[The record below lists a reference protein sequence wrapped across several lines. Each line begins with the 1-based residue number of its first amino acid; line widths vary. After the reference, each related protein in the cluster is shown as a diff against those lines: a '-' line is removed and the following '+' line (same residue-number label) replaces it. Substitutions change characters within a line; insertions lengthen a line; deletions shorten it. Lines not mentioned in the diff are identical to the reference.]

1 MAYGYMDKFL
11 KVDLTSG
18 EISELPISKEWKM
31 HYLGGRGMGIRL
43 LWEYAPKGVDPL
55 APENP
60 LIFMTGPYTGTGV
73 FSAFY
78 NVTTRS
84 PLTGTA
90 ASAHSGGTF
99 GYALKRAGLD
109 GLMVVGQSEK
119 PVYLLIDAGKVEIC
133 DASSLW
139 GKDVQQTELMI
150 KEKHGKVS
158 SAVIG
163 PGGENLIKFG
173 CIMND
178 TFRAIGRGGAGAV
191 MGSKKLKA
199 VVARGKEKIGIA
211 DRDRFMALSRKG
223 GKASLDVGKFFGM
236 YGTGAAFGVF
246 NKKGSLPSYHFR
258 KGYYDEWEKIN
269 AEALKKNYFVRD
281 QGCFNC
287 PLKCANIHTVKSGPF
302 AVEETEGPEYETMMA
317 FGSLCGNSNL
327 ESIIKASHMVNLMGI
342 DLISAGVTIAFAM
355 DLFEMGLLNE
365 KDTDGLTLAFGNAD
379 AMVEM
384 ITRIAYRQGF
394 GDLLAEG
401 SLIAGKKIGP
411 EAEERVMHCLGQ
423 ELPGY
428 EPRRIPA
435 TGFSLSSS
443 NRGADHL
450 RACFYV
456 NEIFS
461 DEFKDRD
468 FAEHMEIMAEKE
480 DLMALVDSLVM
491 CKFGQRNG
499 QFTPDVC
506 TELLEALTRFELDTP
521 GLFHIG
527 ERIYNL
533 ERLYNIREGIE
544 EIALPKRVFTEP
556 IEDTMGTTP
565 PLDIDHYEKAKAN
578 YFAARSWDEKG
589 HPKPEKLVELS
600 LAGLVS

>member
-1 MAYGYMDKFL
+1 MAHGYMDNSL
-11 KVDLTSG
+11 KIDLTSG
-18 EISELPISKEWKM
+18 VVSKLPISKEWKM

-55 APENP
+55 SPANP

-99 GYALKRAGLD
+99 GPALKRAGVD
-109 GLMVVGQSEK
+109 GLMIVGQSEK
-119 PVYLLIDAGKVEIC
+119 PVYLLINGGKVTIC

-139 GKDVQQTELMI
+139 GKDVQQTESMI

-163 PGGENLIKFG
+163 PGGENLIKYG

-178 TFRAIGRGGAGAV
+178 TFRAVGRGGAGAV
-191 MGSKKLKA
+191 MGAKKLKA
-199 VVARGKEKIGIA
+199 VVADGKEKINIA
-211 DRDRFMALSRKG
+211 HHDLFTAISRKG
-223 GKASLDVGKFFGM
+223 AKTSLSVGKHFAR
-236 YGTGAAFGVF
+236 YGTGAAFDVY
-246 NKKGSLPSYHFR
+246 NQNGSLPSYHFR
-258 KGYYDEWEKIN
+258 KGHYDEGEKIN

-287 PLKCANIHTVKSGPF
+287 PLKCANIHSVKSGPF
-302 AVEETEGPEYETMMA
+302 AVEETEGPEYETLMA

-327 ESIIKASHMVNLMGI
+327 EAIIKASHMVNLMGI

-355 DLFEMGLLNE
+355 DLFEMGLLTE
-365 KDTDGLTLAFGNAD
+365 KDTDGLTLTFGNAE

-384 ITRIAYRQGF
+384 ITKIAYRQGF
-394 GDLLAEG
+394 GDLLAQG
-401 SLIAGKKIGP
+401 SLIAGRKIGP
-411 EAEERVMHCLGQ
+411 KAEERVMQCLGQ
-423 ELPGY
+423 EFPGY
-428 EPRRIPA
+428 EPRRSPG
-435 TGFSLSSS
+435 TGFSLSTS

-450 RACFYV
+450 RACFYA
-456 NEIFS
+456 NEIFG

-468 FAEHMEIMAEKE
+468 FADHMKIMTEKE

-491 CKFGQRNG
+491 CKFGQRKG
-499 QFTPDVC
+499 QFTPDVV
-506 TELLEALTRFELDTP
+506 TELLEALTGFAFDTSD
-521 GLFHIG
+521 LSHIG

-544 EIALPKRVFTEP
+544 EIALPRRIFTEP
-556 IEDTMGTTP
+556 IEDAVGKTP
-565 PLDIDHYEKAKAN
+565 PLDANHYEKAKKN
-578 YFAARSWDEKG
+578 YFTARSWDENG
-589 HPKPEKLVELS
+589 HPKSEKLIELS
-600 LAGLVS
+600 LSGLVS